1 MSNMD
6 LPLSAQIE
14 SLLLFKGGA
23 VPVKELVEA
32 LKVSE
37 EEVAE
42 ALRTL
47 STELEGRGIRLIE
60 EGTRVALGTAPETKV
75 LIESM
80 RRDDLE
86 GQIGRAGLE
95 TLSVIIY
102 QGPVSRA
109 DIEYVRGV
117 NVSTTLRSL
126 LMRGLIERIDHPTD
140 ARAFQYQITPELVA
154 YFGLSR
160 ISELPNYAAVKAE
173 LDALRNTPTA
183 TEQH

>member
-1 MSNMD
+1 MSNIPI
-6 LPLSAQIE
+6 PLASQLE

-23 VPVKELVEA
+23 VPVAELVAALHVSETEVLEA
-32 LKVSE
+32 L
-37 EEVAE
+37 EV
-42 ALRTL
+42 LRTQL
-47 STELEGRGIRLIE
+47 QGRGIRLVE
-60 EGTRVALGTAPETKV
+60 EGKRVALGTAPETKA
-75 LIESM
+75 LIESV
-80 RRDDLE
+80 RRDELE

-95 TLSVIIY
+95 TLAVIIY

-140 ARAFQYQITPELVA
+140 ARSFQYRITPELVA

-160 ISELPNYAAVKAE
+160 IDELPNYAAVQAE
-173 LDALRNTPTA
+173 LNALRSAPA
-183 TEQH
+183 PGEEQ

>member
-6 LPLSAQIE
+6 FPLPSQIE

-23 VPVKELVEA
+23 VPIKELVEA
-32 LKVSE
+32 LKVPE
-37 EEVAE
+37 EEVVE

-47 STELEGRGIRLIE
+47 KTELEGRGIRLIE
-60 EGTRVALGTAPETKV
+60 EGTRVALGTAPETKA
-75 LIESM
+75 LIESV
-80 RRDDLE
+80 RRDELE

-140 ARAFQYQITPELVA
+140 ARSFQYQITPELVA
-154 YFGLSR
+154 YFGLSS

-173 LDALRNTPTA
+173 LDALRSA
-183 TEQH
+183 STEAVQQ